1 MGKHDK
7 HDLKDIPFES
17 NPKNI
22 ITSEYKN
29 WIVDLKLRIRQ
40 SQIKA
45 AVKVNTE
52 LLRLYWQMEARLLKN
67 RKTHIGVTDS

>member
-1 MGKHDK
+1 MKESKTHGPKE
-7 HDLKDIPFES
+7 ISFES
-17 NPKNI
+17 NQENI

-52 LLRLYWQMEARLLKN
+52 LLRLTITS
-67 RKTHIGVTDS
+67 KTIFQIGKMMNFIKM

>member
-1 MGKHDK
+1 MK
-7 HDLKDIPFES
+7 ES
-17 NPKNI
+17 KTQENI

-29 WIVDLKLRIRQ
+29 WIVDLKFRIRQ

-52 LLRLYWQMEARLLKN
+52 LLRLTITF
-67 RKTHIGVTDS
+67 KTIFQIGKMMNFIKM